1 MKTPIAVCGTGIA
14 GLACALA
21 LARRGQQALLLGP
34 RPSLRPADPETFH
47 PRVYAISL
55 ASQRLLASLG
65 AWDLM
70 PPARLA
76 RVEAMEIR
84 GDAGGRLN
92 LSAWQSAQQEL
103 AWIVESGEIERALI
117 QACQVMGTPWVAEK
131 FSSLEHGVLVTDQGT
146 RIEADLMIAADGAQS
161 SLRAA
166 AGLSADVRPYGVT
179 GLVAHFNCALPH
191 QGVALQ
197 WFRADGVLALLPMP
211 DTRDGP
217 QVSMVWS
224 IKEPLANELLAMPP
238 EALAAELAV
247 RLADATEG
255 RLGALTLRSP
265 MHGFPLTLSQTPM
278 IGPRIALVGDA
289 AHRLHPL
296 AGQGLNLGL
305 GDVQALAEIVG
316 TREPFL
322 SAGDPLVLR
331 RYRRARAEPV
341 LAMRLVTD
349 GLQRLFNV
357 QATPVAWLRNMG
369 LDLVERL
376 PFVKRQLI
384 DGASR

>member
-1 MKTPIAVCGTGIA
+1 
-14 GLACALA
+14 
-21 LARRGQQALLLGP
+21 
-34 RPSLRPADPETFH
+34 
-47 PRVYAISL
+47 
-55 ASQRLLASLG
+55 
-65 AWDLM
+65 
-70 PPARLA
+70 
-76 RVEAMEIR
+76 
-84 GDAGGRLN
+84 
-92 LSAWQSAQQEL
+92 
-103 AWIVESGEIERALI
+103 
-117 QACQVMGTPWVAEK
+117 
-131 FSSLEHGVLVTDQGT
+131 
-146 RIEADLMIAADGAQS
+146 MIAADGAQS

-166 AGLSADVRPYGVT
+166 AGLAADVRPYGVT
-179 GLVAHFNCALPH
+179 GLVAHFTCALPH

-224 IKEPLANELLAMPP
+224 IKEPLANELLAMAP
-238 EALAAELAV
+238 EALAAELAL
-247 RLADATEG
+247 RLAGATEG

-265 MHGFPLTLSQTPM
+265 LHGFALTLSQTPM

-305 GDVQALAEIVG
+305 GDVQALAEIIG
-316 TREPFL
+316 TREPFR

-349 GLQRLFNV
+349 GLQRLFDV
-357 QATPVAWLRNMG
+357 QATPVAWLRNIG

-376 PFVKRQLI
+376 PFLKRQLI

>member
-1 MKTPIAVCGTGIA
+1 MKTSIAVCGTGIA

-34 RPSLRPADPETFH
+34 RPTLRPADPETYH

-117 QACQVMGTPWVAEK
+117 QACQVMGIPWVAEK
-131 FSSLEHGVLVTDQGT
+131 FSSLDHGVLVTDHGT

-166 AGLSADVRPYGVT
+166 AGLAADVRPYGVT
-179 GLVAHFNCALPH
+179 GLVAHFTCALPH

-224 IKEPLANELLAMPP
+224 IKEPLANELLAMAP
-238 EALAAELAV
+238 EALAAELAL
-247 RLADATEG
+247 RLAGATEG

-265 MHGFPLTLSQTPM
+265 LHGFALTLSQTPM

-305 GDVQALAEIVG
+305 GDVQALAEIIG
-316 TREPFL
+316 TREPFR

-349 GLQRLFNV
+349 GLQRLFDV
-357 QATPVAWLRNMG
+357 EATPVAWLRNIG

>member
-1 MKTPIAVCGTGIA
+1 MKTSIVVCGTGIA

-21 LARRGQQALLLGP
+21 LARRGQQTVLLGP
-34 RPSLRPADPETFH
+34 RPALRAADPQAYH

-65 AWDLM
+65 AWNLM
-70 PPARLA
+70 PQERLA

-103 AWIVESGEIERALI
+103 AWIVEAGEIERALV
-117 QACQVMGTPWVAEK
+117 QACQVMGIPWIEEK
-131 FSSLEHGVLVTDQGT
+131 FSALEQESLVTDRGT
-146 RIEADLMIAADGAQS
+146 HIEADLMIAADGANS
-161 SLRAA
+161 SLREA
-166 AGLSADVRPYGVT
+166 AGISADVRPYGVT

-224 IKEPLANELLAMPP
+224 IKEPLADALLAMPA

-247 RLADATEG
+247 RLA
-255 RLGALTLRSP
+255 
-265 MHGFPLTLSQTPM
+265 
-278 IGPRIALVGDA
+278 
-289 AHRLHPL
+289 
-296 AGQGLNLGL
+296 AGEQ
-305 GDVQALAEIVG
+305 
-316 TREPFL
+316 
-322 SAGDPLVLR
+322 
-331 RYRRARAEPV
+331 
-341 LAMRLVTD
+341 
-349 GLQRLFNV
+349 
-357 QATPVAWLRNMG
+357 
-369 LDLVERL
+369 
-376 PFVKRQLI
+376 
-384 DGASR
+384 

>member
-1 MKTPIAVCGTGIA
+1 MKTSIVVCGTGIA

-21 LARRGQQALLLGP
+21 LARRGQQTVLLGP
-34 RPSLRPADPETFH
+34 RPALRAADPQAYH

-65 AWDLM
+65 AWNLM
-70 PPARLA
+70 PQERLA

-103 AWIVESGEIERALI
+103 AWIVEAGEIERALV
-117 QACQVMGTPWVAEK
+117 QACQVMGIPWIEEK
-131 FSSLEHGVLVTDQGT
+131 FSALEQESLVTDRGT
-146 RIEADLMIAADGAQS
+146 HIEADLMIAADGANS
-161 SLRAA
+161 SLREA
-166 AGLSADVRPYGVT
+166 AGISADVRPYGVT

-224 IKEPLANELLAMPP
+224 IKEPLADALLAMPA

-247 RLADATEG
+247 RLADATGG
-255 RLGALTLRSP
+255 RLGALTLRSA
-265 MHGFPLTLSQTPM
+265 MHGFALTLSQTPM

-316 TREPFL
+316 AREPFRP
-322 SAGDPLVLR
+322 AGDPLVLR

-349 GLQRLFNV
+349 GLQRLFDV
-357 QATPVAWLRNMG
+357 QATPVAWLRNIG

-376 PFVKRQLI
+376 PFVKRQLV

>member
-34 RPSLRPADPETFH
+34 RPALRPADPETYH
-47 PRVYAISL
+47 PRLYAISL

-224 IKEPLANELLAMPP
+224 IKEPLANELLAMAP
-238 EALAAELAV
+238 EALAAELAL
-247 RLADATEG
+247 RLAGATEG

-265 MHGFPLTLSQTPM
+265 LHGFALTLSQTPM

>member
-1 MKTPIAVCGTGIA
+1 MKTSIAVCGTGIA

-21 LARRGQQALLLGP
+21 LARRGQPTLLLGP
-34 RPSLRPADPETFH
+34 RQIPRAADPETYH

-70 PPARLA
+70 PAARLA

-117 QACQVMGTPWVAEK
+117 QACQVMGITWVSEK
-131 FSSLEHGVLVTDQGT
+131 FSSLEHGALVTDRGT
-146 RIEADLMIAADGAQS
+146 RIEADLCVAADGAQS

-166 AGLSADVRPYGVT
+166 AGLKADVRPYGVT

-197 WFRADGVLALLPMP
+197 WFRSDGVLALLPMP
-211 DTRDGP
+211 DTGAGP

-224 IKEPLANELLAMPP
+224 IKQAMADELLALSP
-238 EALAAELAV
+238 EALATELAA
-247 RLADATEG
+247 RLADATQG

-278 IGPRIALVGDA
+278 IGSRIALVGDA

-316 TREPFL
+316 SREPFL

-341 LAMRLVTD
+341 LMMRLVTD
-349 GLQRLFNV
+349 GLQRLFDV
-357 QATPVAWLRNMG
+357 QAPPVAWLRNMG

-376 PFVKRQLI
+376 PFVKRQLV

>member
-34 RPSLRPADPETFH
+34 RPALRPADPETYH

>member
-1 MKTPIAVCGTGIA
+1 MKTSIAVCGTGVA

-21 LARRGQQALLLGP
+21 LARRGQQVLLLGP
-34 RPSLRPADPETFH
+34 RQVPRAADPETYH

-70 PPARLA
+70 PAARLT

-92 LSAWQSAQQEL
+92 LSAWQSARQEL

-117 QACQVMGTPWVAEK
+117 QACQVMGITWVTEK
-131 FSSLEHGVLVTDQGT
+131 FASLEPGTLVTDRGT
-146 RIEADLMIAADGAQS
+146 RIEADLFVAADGAQS
-161 SLRAA
+161 SLRTA
-166 AGLSADVRPYGVT
+166 AGLAADVRPYGVT

-197 WFRADGVLALLPMP
+197 WFRSDGVLALLPMP
-211 DTRDGP
+211 DTAAGP

-224 IKEPLANELLAMPP
+224 IKQAMADELLALSP
-238 EALAAELAV
+238 EALATELAA
-247 RLADATEG
+247 RLADATRG

-278 IGPRIALVGDA
+278 IGSRIALVGDA

-316 TREPFL
+316 SREPFL

-341 LAMRLVTD
+341 LMMRLVTD
-349 GLQRLFNV
+349 GLQRLFDV
-357 QATPVAWLRNMG
+357 QAPPVAWLRNMG
-369 LDLVERL
+369 LDLVEKL
-376 PFVKRQLI
+376 PFIKRQLV